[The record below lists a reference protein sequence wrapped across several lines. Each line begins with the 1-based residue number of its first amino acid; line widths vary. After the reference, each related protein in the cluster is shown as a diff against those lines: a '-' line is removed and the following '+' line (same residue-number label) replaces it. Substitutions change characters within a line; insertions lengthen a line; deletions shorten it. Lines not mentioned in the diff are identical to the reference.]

1 MELLVWSLLC
11 RYSVRYGCH
20 DCGRPCVWRFLR
32 EKYNIAIPEH
42 VANQAD
48 FDESKLPS
56 FGTIVGIIMI
66 PLVLIIL
73 DSLAGEVSDWHR

>member
-1 MELLVWSLLC
+1 MIVADP
-11 RYSVRYGCH
+11 VFGAF
-20 DCGRPCVWRFLR
+20 CGK
-32 EKYNIAIPEH
+32 KYNIAIPEH
-42 VANQAD
+42 VANQTD

-73 DSLAGEVSDWHR
+73 DSLAGEVSDWHG